1 MPLPLQ
7 LVALNVERS
16 KHLDRVAAFLR
27 STQADVVC
35 LQELMEPDAA
45 LFEEASGGT
54 CFFAPMALHEENG
67 RITSRGVGILSRL
80 PVKSRSLHH
89 YGGSESPQVRFD
101 ATTQESKHKTSAYVL
116 ALCEVEKEGTVFR
129 IATTHFAWAPGGEA
143 DDFQRKDIQKLLA
156 ILAQSGELVLC
167 GDFNAPRG
175 GEIFGLLAQKYKDN
189 VPQKYTTSIDGILH
203 RAGPLPF
210 MVDGLFSTPGYTV
223 SHVEMVCGISDHCA
237 LIANVASSS

>member
-1 MPLPLQ
+1 M
-7 LVALNVERS
+7 
-16 KHLDRVAAFLR
+16 
-27 STQADVVC
+27 
-35 LQELMEPDAA
+35 
-45 LFEEASGGT
+45 
-54 CFFAPMALHEENG
+54 
-67 RITSRGVGILSRL
+67 
-80 PVKSRSLHH
+80 
-89 YGGSESPQVRFD
+89 
-101 ATTQESKHKTSAYVL
+101 
-116 ALCEVEKEGTVFR
+116 
-129 IATTHFAWAPGGEA
+129 
-143 DDFQRKDIQKLLA
+143 
-156 ILAQSGELVLC
+156 LC